1 MIYWYEAIDPI
12 FEEILQTNHKCFDF
26 YISGFQYPPYAKYNI
41 GHTVEW
47 LNIGV
52 QFRRYIINFMR
63 STTVASSF
71 INVIEIID
79 SRISDFKVYY
89 YLIYANLQTLKV
101 PN

>member
-1 MIYWYEAIDPI
+1 MIYWYVRQITQYSRK
-12 FEEILQTNHKCFDF
+12 FFKQTTSAL
-26 YISGFQYPPYAKYNI
+26 ISMFWGFSIHLTLNI

-63 STTVASSF
+63 STTVATSF

-89 YLIYANLQTLKV
+89 YLIYANLQTLKA